1 MAANRWQRA
10 VALVCVASLLLT
22 SCTSLRSVAIPNG
35 ESPPAW
41 SDVKVG
47 DRVVITTRTEK
58 KTFTVTAVE
67 PNALAGK
74 GVRVPYADMMTLNV
88 RYIRKGA
95 TTAVVVAIVFTILV
109 FASANEVIDE
119 FGDALSLP

>member
-10 VALVCVASLLLT
+10 VALVCVASLLIT
-22 SCTSLRSVAIPNG
+22 SCTALRSVAIPKG

-47 DRVVITTRTEK
+47 DRVVVTTRTEK

-67 PNALAGK
+67 ANALAGK

-88 RYIRKGA
+88 KYIRKGA
-95 TTAVVVAIVFTILV
+95 TTAVVIAIVFTILA
-109 FASANEVIDE
+109 FASASEIVDDVAE
-119 FGDALSLP
+119 AVAAP